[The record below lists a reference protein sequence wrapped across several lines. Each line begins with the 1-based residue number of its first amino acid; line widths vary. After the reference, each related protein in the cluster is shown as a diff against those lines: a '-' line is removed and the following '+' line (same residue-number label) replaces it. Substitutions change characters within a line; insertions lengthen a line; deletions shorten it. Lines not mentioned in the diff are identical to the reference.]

1 MIFKFVRPHLDQIT
15 LISVN
20 FSGGAAKNN
29 PEVGNS
35 LKTLSDKVLLR
46 NPDLQSFYSNIW
58 HTYIHNSFQYLVL
71 IENFLIK
78 FWTIFEGRF
87 FLKEY
92 LMFLLDQWKIFDSFC

>member
-46 NPDLQSFYSNIW
+46 NPDLQTFYSNI
-58 HTYIHNSFQYLVL
+58 
-71 IENFLIK
+71 
-78 FWTIFEGRF
+78 
-87 FLKEY
+87 
-92 LMFLLDQWKIFDSFC
+92 